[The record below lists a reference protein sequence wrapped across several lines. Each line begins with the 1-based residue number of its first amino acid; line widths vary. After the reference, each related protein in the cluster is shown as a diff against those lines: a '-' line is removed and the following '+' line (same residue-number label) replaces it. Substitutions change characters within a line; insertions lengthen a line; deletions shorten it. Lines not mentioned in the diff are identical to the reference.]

1 VRAARAVP
9 REFSRFTPA
18 FAVTPYLS
26 GCEELSEK
34 DHLGTEA
41 ASLWARPV
49 AAAAILGAIATA

>member
-1 VRAARAVP
+1 VP